1 MCNLYHQIRNLCNYL
16 LHQIS
21 EYSYFLYHHYISLH
35 LMDFIICMITLFAD
49 IFTLVGSSVKG
60 AELNE
65 KFISADADRDVK
77 FKQIDGFQS
86 KVVADSTVSCAT
98 AGLPEGCKFYRD
110 TKPGGLS
117 HLFYYPSDSSVQYL
131 YEMYPDQISPLEG
144 VTNEHFIVWMR
155 TAPLPKFRKL
165 YGRIH
170 QNFKKGDTLNFNINA
185 NFEVRSFEGEKALI
199 ITNSGLL
206 GSKNPALG
214 IAFIVIGCLSLVLAA
229 VFLMKEYQSPR
240 QLGHG
245 KSV

>member
-1 MCNLYHQIRNLCNYL
+1 MY
-16 LHQIS
+16 QIS
-21 EYSYFLYHHYISLH
+21 EYSYFLYHHCTSLH
-35 LMDFIICMITLFAD
+35 LMDCITFIIILLAD

-65 KFISADADRDVK
+65 KLISADADRDVK

-86 KVVADSTVSCAT
+86 KVVADSSVSCAT

-110 TKPGGLS
+110 SKTGLS
-117 HLFYYPSDSSVQYL
+117 HLFYYPSDSTVQYL

-185 NFEVRSFEGEKALI
+185 NFEVGSFDGEKALI